1 MEAFFHRFT
10 ELFDQLG
17 LPSDPF
23 SIAAFLREQGP
34 LAPDAKIEEAPFW
47 AASQAELLRQ
57 LLADDAD
64 WAEVIDRLSLALRE

>member
-34 LAPDAKIEEAPFW
+34 LAPEIKLEEAPCW
-47 AASQAELLRQ
+47 TASQAELLRQ

>member
-23 SIAAFLREQGP
+23 SIAAFLREQAP
-34 LAPDAKIEEAPFW
+34 LAP
-47 AASQAELLRQ
+47 ELNAVLDR
-57 LLADDAD
+57 LAD
-64 WAEVIDRLSLALRE
+64 E